1 VNIKRLLRRVVR
13 WLFRLSPNRRESLIL
28 EELVA
33 DRARAIQLNRQ
44 SDRAICTWK
53 IIYADLRCDLNLA
66 IDTLEYV
73 DNLPPV
79 ERTNKLSTHLVSII
93 QVSHDSRSKQVLL
106 SAECNLR
113 TIVGNRSY
121 ATAIAAGFARLALKY
136 DPDTLSP
143 AELFEEVAKKF
154 LGAKHRVFLK

>member
-1 VNIKRLLRRVVR
+1 MMR
-13 WLFRLSPNRRESLIL
+13 WLFRLKADRRESLIL
-28 EELVA
+28 EELTAPGV
-33 DRARAIQLNRQ
+33 RAIRLDRH

-53 IIYADLRCDLNLA
+53 IIYAEQRYDINLA

-73 DNLPPV
+73 ENAKPV
-79 ERTNKLSTHLVSII
+79 ERSNKLSTHWVSLVLMN
-93 QVSHDSRSKQVLL
+93 HDSLKRQVLL

-113 TIVGNRSY
+113 TIASNRSY

-143 AELFEEVAKKF
+143 VELFEQVAKKF
-154 LGAKHRVFLK
+154 LGKKHRVFLS